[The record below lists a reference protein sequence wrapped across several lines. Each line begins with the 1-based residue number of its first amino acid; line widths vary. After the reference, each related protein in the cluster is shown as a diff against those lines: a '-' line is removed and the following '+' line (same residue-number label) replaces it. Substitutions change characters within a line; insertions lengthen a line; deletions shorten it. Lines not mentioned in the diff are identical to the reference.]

1 MIIKNYGEIQ
11 MTKKHIL
18 ILTSDAGFGHRS
30 AAKAL
35 QAALELKCDDKCEA
49 VVVNPLE
56 DPRTPAFLRDSEED
70 YTRLVRNAPDLYR
83 FGYKTSDREIPSSI
97 IGNVLTL
104 SLYEVMGELVRE
116 HQPDVIVSTYPM
128 YQSALVAYFAL
139 NEICVPLIV
148 VVTDLATVHRL
159 WFEPDAELCLVP
171 TEVVRKLALENGV
184 KEDKIHIT
192 GIPVSPRFANNT
204 RSKED
209 IRTELDWDP
218 YLPTFLAVG
227 SQRVERMVETL
238 NVLNHF
244 GLPLQV
250 AATAGRDYGLM
261 DRLRDM
267 EWHIP
272 FHIYGYVDNM
282 ADMMLASDAIIG
294 KAGGLMVTESLACGL
309 PIMLIDMI
317 PGQEEGNRDFVIENG
332 AGVMVEEPIQVL
344 EALAHWMK
352 NDSRGL
358 EEAAENARRVGRPN
372 AAMDAA
378 DMIWKAALR
387 GQQGAVAISDLK
399 RTRLIDL
406 LTRNQIK
413 LDKQKKSAKKK

>member
-1 MIIKNYGEIQ
+1 
-11 MTKKHIL
+11 
-18 ILTSDAGFGHRS
+18 
-30 AAKAL
+30 
-35 QAALELKCDDKCEA
+35 
-49 VVVNPLE
+49 
-56 DPRTPAFLRDSEED
+56 
-70 YTRLVRNAPDLYR
+70 
-83 FGYKTSDREIPSSI
+83 
-97 IGNVLTL
+97 VLTL
-104 SLYEVMGELVRE
+104 ALYEVMGELVRE
-116 HQPDVIVSTYPM
+116 YQPDVIVSTYPM

-159 WFEPDAELCLVP
+159 WFEPDVDLCLVP
-171 TEVVRKLALENGV
+171 TEMVKKLALENGI
-184 KEDKIHIT
+184 KEEKVRIT

-209 IRTELDWDP
+209 IRAELNWDP

-261 DRLRDM
+261 DKLKEMD
-267 EWHIP
+267 WHIP

-282 ADMMLASDAIIG
+282 PDMMLASDAIIG
-294 KAGGLMVTESLACGL
+294 KAGGLMVTEALACGL
-309 PIMLIDMI
+309 PIMLVDMI
-317 PGQEEGNRDFVIENG
+317 PGQEEGNRDFVVENG
-332 AGVMVEEPIQVL
+332 AGVMVEKPIEVL

-352 NDSRGL
+352 DDWQGL
-358 EEAAENARRVGRPN
+358 KVAVENARRIGRPN

-378 DMIWKAALR
+378 DRIWGAAQH
-387 GQQGAVAISDLK
+387 GPQGAVAISELR

-413 LDKQKKSAKKK
+413 LDNKKKFSKKK